1 LPATRRAACLRV
13 ARAASITLGRARTRA
28 GQREVAGTLAARHC
42 RMARPHV
49 RDLVTWSCTLPA
61 SVLLVVCLFL
71 PQVDDC
77 NGHVRSAFDTGA
89 APYMVALALIGILP
103 ILWRSRAL
111 RAPIFAVTGVAT
123 ACLLI
128 ASVAGIPVLLVLAF
142 VMVFPVVVLLG
153 DWKIG
158 GELTWAAAWLEL
170 FGTIWWAAAAS
181 DR

>member
-1 LPATRRAACLRV
+1 
-13 ARAASITLGRARTRA
+13 
-28 GQREVAGTLAARHC
+28 
-42 RMARPHV
+42 MARPHV

-61 SVLLVVCLFL
+61 SALFVVCLFL
-71 PQVDDC
+71 PQVEDC
-77 NGHVRSAFDTGA
+77 HGHARSAIDTGA
-89 APYMVALALIGILP
+89 APYMVGLALVGILP

-111 RAPIFAVTGVAT
+111 RAPILAITGVAT

-128 ASVAGIPVLLVLAF
+128 VSVVGIPVLLVLARARRMTDEEATALCCFTLVLAF
-142 VMVFPVVVLLG
+142 VMVFPVVALVG
-153 DWKIG
+153 DWRIG